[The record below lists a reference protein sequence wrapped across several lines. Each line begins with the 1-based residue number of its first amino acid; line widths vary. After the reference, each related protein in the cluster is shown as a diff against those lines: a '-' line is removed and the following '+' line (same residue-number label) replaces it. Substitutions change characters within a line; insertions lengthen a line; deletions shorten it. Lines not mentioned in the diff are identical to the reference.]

1 MRQSIDPKRKI
12 IYFICTLLL
21 FSRAAWA
28 QHDQRPF
35 SLTEAQS
42 PPSIQ
47 GDAMVGGRFIG
58 NLTPDVL
65 DQIVLDGVPLSHAEY
80 DLIMSNIGYLRCDG
94 WRASATLGRN
104 NAELLTSAHV
114 FIDHRGLSKL
124 DAGDTC
130 KFSPKLKRNHT
141 TFINFS
147 AVSIKT
153 GGYANEFKVGTAW
166 GDLATAELATP
177 IANFSAIAFSQKP
190 VEPGTDVL
198 LVTPYYEEN
207 TYGGR
212 FTPEL
217 AFAQVGTVSD
227 QGRYRLIYGDK
238 EYGFLVEHIVSYGG
252 YSGSPLYKR
261 EKGILVLAGILS
273 NGSAGNFMTKAS
285 VAGTEFSE
293 VIMDKFD
300 EIVIFPLLKE

>member
-1 MRQSIDPKRKI
+1 MRESIVSRGKV

-21 FSRAAWA
+21 CSMSAWA
-28 QHDQRPF
+28 QHDQRPL
-35 SLTEAQS
+35 SLTEPKS
-42 PPSIQ
+42 SPSIQ
-47 GDAMVGGRFIG
+47 VDATVGMNFIG
-58 NLTPDVL
+58 SLTPDVL
-65 DQIVLDGVPLSHAEY
+65 DQIVLDGISLSHTEY
-80 DLIMSNIGYLRCDG
+80 DRIMSNIGYLYCG
-94 WRASATLGRN
+94 KVRASATLGRN
-104 NAELLTSAHV
+104 NAEVITSAHL

-124 DAGDTC
+124 DVGDTC

-141 TFINFS
+141 NFINFS

-153 GGYANEFKVGTAW
+153 GGFANEFKVGTSL
-166 GDLATAELATP
+166 GELATAEFATP
-177 IANFSAIAFSQKP
+177 IANFSAIPFSQKP

-238 EYGFLVEHIVSYGG
+238 EYGFFVENIVS
-252 YSGSPLYKR
+252 
-261 EKGILVLAGILS
+261 
-273 NGSAGNFMTKAS
+273 
-285 VAGTEFSE
+285 
-293 VIMDKFD
+293 
-300 EIVIFPLLKE
+300 